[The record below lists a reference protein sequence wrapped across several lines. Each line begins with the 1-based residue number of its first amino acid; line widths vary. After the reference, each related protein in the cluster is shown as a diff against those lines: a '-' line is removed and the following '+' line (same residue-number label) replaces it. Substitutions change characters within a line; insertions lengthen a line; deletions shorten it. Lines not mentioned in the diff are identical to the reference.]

1 MPHQSPADKRRP
13 FRPPIAPPAPRPS
26 AGLGVPQELPT
37 ALGAVLFRAARDVQ
51 QCTGTS
57 PAERQ
62 RLVRPPTEEVQERFA
77 SALLEAPELAG
88 PLAVFAALLRA
99 PELVESAELADA
111 CHVVYEWADAKGYK
125 Q

>member
-1 MPHQSPADKRRP
+1 M
-13 FRPPIAPPAPRPS
+13 
-26 AGLGVPQELPT
+26 
-37 ALGAVLFRAARDVQ
+37 
-51 QCTGTS
+51 S

-99 PELVESAELADA
+99 PESVESAELADS
-111 CHVVYEWADAKGYK
+111 CHVVYGWADAKGYK
-125 Q
+125 QTALQFAEAAAYADPADAARANFAARTARAA